1 MERLFPPAQN
11 QVVSLCG
18 VCSAGCGAEVHL
30 EEGRIT
36 RLTPIQNHPYSVLC
50 TRGLKAPEI
59 VRGAVEVNMGGG
71 GPLGPLA
78 WQQANAN
85 ALTNFEHRDPI
96 SGFPVFKALLCEV
109 KPRTAQVEPC

>member
-36 RLTPIQNHPYSVLC
+36 RIPLYAYVSTN
-50 TRGLKAPEI
+50 I